1 MADHFDAKDLHILQ
15 VLQRDARTPIEDIGR
30 QIGLTKTPTAS
41 RIRRLEQRGVIERYA
56 AQLNPEKLGLLVTAF
71 LAVTLTDHSVETREA
86 FAAAVC
92 VMPHV
97 LECHFVTGNAD
108 LLLKVRVTSI
118 SDFQR
123 EIIDSISKSG
133 RVATMVTSI
142 VMGTLKEEGSLP
154 LPHRDPQD

>member
-1 MADHFDAKDLHILQ
+1 MADDFDAKDLRILEG
-15 VLQRDARTPIEDIGR
+15 LQRDARTPIEDISR

-41 RIRRLEQRGVIERYA
+41 RIRKLEQRGVIERYA
-56 AQLNPEKLGLLVTAF
+56 ARLNPEKLGLLVTAF
-71 LAVTLTDHSVETREA
+71 LAVTLTDHSVETRET

-92 VMPHV
+92 SIPHV
-97 LECHFVTGNAD
+97 LECHFVTGDAD

-118 SDFQR
+118 RDFQR
-123 EIIDSISKSG
+123 EIIDTISKSG

-154 LPHRDPQD
+154 LPPRDPQA